1 MMGEDCRSILE
12 TSNRFFFLPFSLLDS
27 SFYIS
32 VRYTFSWLL
41 YCDDDVD
48 ISRRYFFFSPIE
60 RFVSRGLTSSNLC
73 ALSIS
78 FRLCI
83 GLTVYTYPPFFFS
96 FLIHPFSKWNRHV
109 VIYLFVFYSTDCG
122 EGSREG
128 RSWTPSQ
135 KESQLWKEEKL
146 QVWHCCRFLCRN
158 LIRKVSH
165 LFSFSSCVLRLY
177 SNSATYNKGN
187 HWKIGWGKTT
197 KWEWTMQPFVTAD
210 RFGTAAESHERYI
223 SFGSFLNKIKK
234 KGTTYTAIGYCG
246 AAVELIK
253 CSR

>member
-1 MMGEDCRSILE
+1 MYKSHPIGFCWLSSFAVEIPSHDGGRLSIDTRDIKSLLLSASLSVRFYLLYFCSIYFFLIIILWWWCRYFTAL
-12 TSNRFFFLPFSLLDS
+12 FFF
-27 SFYIS
+27 
-32 VRYTFSWLL
+32 
-41 YCDDDVD
+41 
-48 ISRRYFFFSPIE
+48 PIE

-78 FRLCI
+78 FSLCI
-83 GLTVYTYPPFFFS
+83 GLTVYTYPPFFFFS

-187 HWKIGWGKTT
+187 HWKIGW
-197 KWEWTMQPFVTAD
+197 ENNIN
-210 RFGTAAESHERYI
+210 ESEPCSPSSQQTDLEQQLRVMKDIYL
-223 SFGSFLNKIKK
+223 SALF
-234 KGTTYTAIGYCG
+234 
-246 AAVELIK
+246 LIK
-253 CSR
+253 

>member
-1 MMGEDCRSILE
+1 MSIFHGAI
-12 TSNRFFFLPFSLLDS
+12 FFFF
-27 SFYIS
+27 
-32 VRYTFSWLL
+32 
-41 YCDDDVD
+41 
-48 ISRRYFFFSPIE
+48 PIE

-197 KWEWTMQPFVTAD
+197 LMRVNHAALRHSRQIWNSSWESWKI
-210 RFGTAAESHERYI
+210 YI
-223 SFGSFLNKIKK
+223 FRLFS
-234 KGTTYTAIGYCG
+234 
-246 AAVELIK
+246 
-253 CSR
+253 